1 MSSGRQ
7 QAGSSRRW
15 WAPVAVSYVTFIL
28 VGVST
33 GVTGV
38 LLPAQMRDYEVAE
51 ATIGL
56 TFFGFSAGFLL
67 AGSTAGALIHRFDIR
82 ASLLIG
88 GGAYVLAGLLT
99 AVRPPLWA
107 LVAVQVIAGYGTGIV
122 ESALNAFLA
131 GLPNS
136 TTLLNRLHAFFGVG
150 ALIAPPLATW
160 MLGFAAWPF
169 VWLVLALAAVPLT
182 AAFLLTLP
190 ARIPADAAAAGDAAG
205 SPGGGAKPGEKGGG
219 SLLAAVS
226 REPAVLLGAVFLAVY
241 VGIEISVGN
250 WAFSFLTREREM
262 SDLLAGYIVSGYWL
276 GLTAGRFVISLVAAR
291 IGLTPIGMTFTC
303 LFGVTVAALL
313 TWIAPGTI
321 AAGASLVLF
330 GFFLGPL
337 FPTTMAVAPRLAA
350 PHLVPTTIGLLNGV
364 SVIGGAVF
372 PWLAG
377 AIAGGVGTWT
387 LPPYALAL
395 AVVQLLVWRLV
406 TVRMAPAPQPTATS

>member
-1 MSSGRQ
+1 MLPGRQ
-7 QAGSSRRW
+7 QAESPRRW
-15 WAPVAVSYVTFIL
+15 WAPVAVSYIAFVL

-38 LLPAQMRDYEVAE
+38 LLPAQMRDYGVAE
-51 ATIGL
+51 ATIGI
-56 TFFGFSAGFLL
+56 TFFAFSAGFLL
-67 AGSTAGALIHRFDIR
+67 AGTTAGPLIHRLDIR
-82 ASLLIG
+82 ISLLVG
-88 GGAYVLAGLLT
+88 GGTFVLAGLLT
-99 AVRPPLWA
+99 ALRPPFAA
-107 LVAVQVIAGYGTGIV
+107 LLAVQVLAGYGTGLL

-150 ALIAPPLATW
+150 ALIGPPLATW
-160 MLGFAAWPF
+160 ILGFAAWPF
-169 VWLVLALAAVPLT
+169 VWLVLALAAVPLIV
-182 AAFLLTLP
+182 AFLLTLP
-190 ARIPADAAAAGDAAG
+190 TRTPGAAPSAAAAP
-205 SPGGGAKPGEKGGG
+205 SPAGGGPKPGEKGGG

-250 WAFSFLTREREM
+250 WAFTFLTREREM
-262 SDLLAGYIVSGYWL
+262 SALVAGYIVSGYWL
-276 GLTAGRFVISLVAAR
+276 GLTAGRFAISPIAAR

-303 LFGVTVAALL
+303 LFGVTAAALL
-313 TWIAPGTI
+313 TWIVPGTI
-321 AAGASLVLF
+321 AAGVSLVLF

-337 FPTTMAVAPRLAA
+337 FPTTMAVAPRLAS
-350 PHLVPTTIGLLNGV
+350 PSLVPTTIGLLNGV

-377 AIAGGVGTWT
+377 AIAGGVGNWT

-395 AVVQLLVWRLV
+395 AVLQLVVWRMV
-406 TVRMAPAPQPTATS
+406 TTRMAPVPQPSPTP

>member
-1 MSSGRQ
+1 VLPGRQ
-7 QAGSSRRW
+7 QAGSPRRW
-15 WAPVAVSYVTFIL
+15 WAPVAISYVAFVL

-38 LLPAQMRDYEVAE
+38 LLPAQMRDYGVAE
-51 ATIGL
+51 ATIGI
-56 TFFGFSAGFLL
+56 TFFTFSAGFML

-82 ASLLIG
+82 VSLAVG
-88 GGAYVLAGLLT
+88 GAAYVLAGLLT
-99 AVRPPLWA
+99 AVRPPFLA
-107 LVAVQVIAGYGTGIV
+107 LIAIQVIAGYGTGIV

-169 VWLVLALAAVPLT
+169 VWLALALAAIPII

-190 ARIPADAAAAGDAAG
+190 ARTAAAATAADAAPSPGDA
-205 SPGGGAKPGEKGGG
+205 PKPGEKGGG
-219 SLLAAVS
+219 SLLVAVT

-241 VGIEISVGN
+241 VGVEISVGN
-250 WAFSFLTREREM
+250 WAFTFLTREREL

-276 GLTAGRFVISLVAAR
+276 GLTAGRFVISPIAAR
-291 IGLTPIGMTFTC
+291 IGLTAIGMTFTC

-313 TWIAPGTI
+313 TWIVPGTI
-321 AAGASLVLF
+321 AAGASFVLF

-406 TVRMAPAPQPTATS
+406 TTRMAPEPQPTTAA